1 MLTSGQPCNFFD
13 KNQNFYGSSYIYKVS
28 YPLHNFFLKKLA
40 QANLDTMVKYP
51 LPGIGLS
58 IFYLLSLFL
67 LNCEKIINPFHVSVS
82 KQCANYSS
90 CYNVCGP
97 IGVEGVQTYNEEKE

>member
-1 MLTSGQPCNFFD
+1 MPTAQFLHGKISSSKF
-13 KNQNFYGSSYIYKVS
+13 NQN
-28 YPLHNFFLKKLA
+28 LNKLPPPPPR
-40 QANLDTMVKYP
+40 DTMVKYP

>member
-51 LPGIGLS
+51 PPPPPLLFPLPPAGFIFLS
-58 IFYLLSLFL
+58 TPNFFSFL
-67 LNCEKIINPFHVSVS
+67 HKFM
-82 KQCANYSS
+82 
-90 CYNVCGP
+90 
-97 IGVEGVQTYNEEKE
+97 

>member
-1 MLTSGQPCNFFD
+1 MPTAQFLHG
-13 KNQNFYGSSYIYKVS
+13 KISSIKFNILS
-28 YPLHNFFLKKLA
+28 PPPPR
-40 QANLDTMVKYP
+40 DTMVKYP

>member
-1 MLTSGQPCNFFD
+1 MKI
-13 KNQNFYGSSYIYKVS
+13 KNSYDSCYIYKVS
-28 YPLHNFFLKKLA
+28 CPLHNSFTEKLA
-40 QANLDTMVKYP
+40 QANLTYSPPPPRDTMVKYP

>member
-51 LPGIGLS
+51 PPLPLS
-58 IFYLLSLFL
+58 PSPFPRPGSFFYQLLIFSVFCINLCDTLRRLDL
-67 LNCEKIINPFHVSVS
+67 AENAKIREN
-82 KQCANYSS
+82 
-90 CYNVCGP
+90 
-97 IGVEGVQTYNEEKE
+97 